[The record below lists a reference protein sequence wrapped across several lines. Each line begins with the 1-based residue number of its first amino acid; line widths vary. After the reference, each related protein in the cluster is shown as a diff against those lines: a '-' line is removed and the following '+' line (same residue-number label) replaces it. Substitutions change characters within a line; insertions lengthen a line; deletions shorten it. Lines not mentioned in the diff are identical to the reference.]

1 MVKSGTKI
9 RHRHRHIKKNKSMK
23 RSTNKNKSI
32 NHDKNKNHT
41 EALSIQRASPTT
53 RSLIILEKAKREY
66 DKMLIATD
74 RPLLN
79 RLFREST
86 MEKLKKLPK
95 ELTNIGLYSSQLKKE
110 FKKLKNDKKNRPN
123 QDFYDYVNNEWLL
136 SQDSELKINPKYYVE
151 VDDFRI
157 IQDKVYRE
165 VMEYTKTYIKEDPT
179 SQKSKSIHAIANCI
193 QKANKKK
200 GLYHCQEI
208 LKHVNE
214 FIDNEDM
221 YGLLAYTNQDEIF
234 SWQAPIVWTVRP
246 DEKNV
251 KKYISHL
258 SPPELGIYDYFIYI
272 DDDADDEKTKK
283 FKKEFR
289 AKYFEFI
296 ENTFKKV
303 LPDQYHD
310 FKAQDVWDVELQLL
324 DTMGCNKIKKEDPDF
339 YNVVTDKELDEK
351 YGFNWNEFT
360 KKLGTKTPFPGE
372 YWTSKSSY
380 KTPPSKVIV
389 SSLNALKCT
398 TELLKTNWST
408 KKWKTYWLFIFYKQM
423 IRFEW
428 DWHEIYYNFYGKY
441 VEGQPVNFPKDI
453 YSIFPLSF
461 CFNTFLT
468 AQYVLHNNNPMAEV
482 YVKNMVEDLKHIFME
497 RLKKNTWLSPST
509 KKSAL
514 HKLQKLEII
523 IGTPPKLRKDP
534 ILNYIED
541 DPWYNMALLSGW
553 KRNQFIQLEGKDVID
568 IPEIDWNKFK
578 LVGTQAYMV
587 NAYYRPTSNSIYCP
601 LAYLQQPFIDMDQRG
616 IEYNLAFI
624 GYTMGHE
631 LSHSLD
637 DMGSKF
643 DADGNLNN
651 WWTDHDRKIFDGK
664 IKDVVKQYETFAKRD
679 GIDFD
684 ASIGVG
690 EDLADISGLA
700 LAEEYLYY
708 FQLVHEDIPLVKN
721 LSLEAFYIYSAI
733 QAKQKIYSKAVRA
746 QLKQNPHPLEKYR
759 CNCPLSR
766 LRLFREL
773 YKVKE
778 GDGMYWHNTDIIW

>member
-1 MVKSGTKI
+1 MPKSVTHKGN
-9 RHRHRHIKKNKSMK
+9 RHNKKNKGIKRRSMK
-23 RSTNKNKSI
+23 RKSMKNINKYQI
-32 NHDKNKNHT
+32 N
-41 EALSIQRASPTT
+41 ALPTT
-53 RSLIILEKAKREY
+53 LRIINEAKSEY
-66 DKMLIATD
+66 EKMLISTD

-79 RLFREST
+79 RLFREKNI
-86 MEKLKKLPK
+86 EKLRKLPK
-95 ELTNIGLYSSQLKKE
+95 ELTDIRTYTKVLNKE
-110 FKKLKNDKKNRPN
+110 FAKFKKNKKIQPN
-123 QDFYDYVNNEWLL
+123 QDYYDYVNENWIND
-136 SQDSELKINPKYYVE
+136 QTTELKKNPQYYVE

-165 VMEYTKTYIKEDPT
+165 VIEHTKTYIKSDPT
-179 SQKSKSIHAIANCI
+179 SKKSKSINAVINCV
-193 QKANKKK
+193 QKASKKK
-200 GLYHCQEI
+200 GLHHCQEI
-208 LKHVNE
+208 LKHVEE
-214 FIDNEDM
+214 FIDNQDM

-234 SWQAPIVWTVRP
+234 SWQSPIVWSVTP

-272 DDDADDEKTKK
+272 DDDKDDDKTKK

-296 ENTFKKV
+296 DNTFKKV
-303 LPDQYHD
+303 LPSQYHD

-324 DTMGCNKIKKEDPDF
+324 DTMGCNKIKKEDPNF
-339 YNVVTDKELDEK
+339 YNVVTSKQLDEE

-360 KKLGTKTPFPGE
+360 KKLGAKTPFPGE
-372 YWTSKSSY
+372 YWTSKSGY

-398 TELLKTNWST
+398 TELLKKNWST
-408 KKWKTYWLFIFYKQM
+408 KQWKTYWLFIFYKQM
-423 IRFEW
+423 LRFDWE
-428 DWHEIYYNFYGKY
+428 WHEVYYNFYGKY
-441 VEGQPVNFPKDI
+441 VSGQPVNFPKDI

-461 CFNTFLT
+461 CYNTFLT
-468 AQYVLHNNNPMAEV
+468 EQYVAHNNNPMAEV
-482 YVKNMVEDLKHIFME
+482 YVKNMVEDLKHIFIQ
-497 RLKKNTWLSPST
+497 RLEKNTWLSPST

-514 HKLQKLEII
+514 NKLHKLEVV
-523 IGTPPKLRKDP
+523 IGTPSKLREDP
-534 ILNYIED
+534 ILDYVDD

-601 LAYLQQPFIDMDQRG
+601 LAYLQLPFIDLDQRG

-651 WWTDHDRKIFDGK
+651 WWTDHDRKIFNGK
-664 IKDVVKQYETFAKRD
+664 IKDVVNQYETVAKRD
-679 GIDFD
+679 GIKFD

-690 EDLADISGLA
+690 EDLADINGLA

-708 FQLVHEDIPLVKN
+708 FQLAHDDIPLVKN
-721 LSLEAFYIYSAI
+721 LSLEAFYIYVAI
-733 QAKQKIYSKAVRA
+733 QSKQKIFDKAIPA

-766 LRLFREL
+766 LHLFREL
-773 YKVKE
+773 YQVKP

>member
-1 MVKSGTKI
+1 MVKSVTKI
-9 RHRHRHIKKNKSMK
+9 GRRHRHIKKNKSV
-23 RSTNKNKSI
+23 KNKSI
-32 NHDKNKNHT
+32 KRKNGNGKKDNVFKIAADPST
-41 EALSIQRASPTT
+41 LRILS
-53 RSLIILEKAKREY
+53 KAKKEY
-66 DKMLIATD
+66 NEMTKSVNQ
-74 RPLLN
+74 PVLN

-86 MEKLKKLPK
+86 IDKLKKLPNG
-95 ELTNIGLYSSQLKKE
+95 LTNIATYSKVLKKE
-110 FKKLKNDKKNRPN
+110 FVKLKNNKKNQPN
-123 QDFYDYVNNEWLL
+123 QDFYNYVNEEWIK
-136 SQDSELKINPKYYVE
+136 SQTDELKDKPKYYVE
-151 VDDFRI
+151 IDDFRI
-157 IQDKVYRE
+157 VQDKVYRE
-165 VMEYTKTYIKEDPT
+165 MIGYTKTYIKENPN
-179 SQKSKSIHAIANCI
+179 SRKSKSINAVANCI
-193 QKANKKK
+193 QKGNNKK
-200 GLYHCQEI
+200 GRHHCLEI
-208 LKHVNE
+208 LKQVTN
-214 FIDNEDM
+214 FIEEDDM
-221 YGLLAYTNQDEIF
+221 YGLLAYTSQDEIF
-234 SWQAPIVWTVRP
+234 SWQSPIVWTVRP

-258 SPPELGIYDYFIYI
+258 SPPELGIYDYYIYI
-272 DDDADDEKTKK
+272 DDDKDDDKTKR

-296 ENTFKKV
+296 EKTFKAV
-303 LPDQYHD
+303 LPYDLENE

-324 DTMGCNKIKKEDPDF
+324 DAMGCNKIKKEDPDF
-339 YNVVTDKELDEK
+339 YNVVTDTELVED
-351 YGFNWNEFT
+351 YGFNWPEFT
-360 KKLGTKTPFPGE
+360 KKLGTKTHFPGE
-372 YWTSKSSY
+372 YWGSNATGY
-380 KTPPSKVIV
+380 KKPPSKVIV

-398 TELLKTNWST
+398 TELLKENWTT

-423 IRFEW
+423 LRFDW

-461 CFNTFLT
+461 CYNTFLT
-468 AQYVLHNNNPMAEV
+468 EQYVAYNNDPVIEV
-482 YVKNMVEDLKHIFME
+482 YVKNIVEDLKYIFIE
-497 RLKKNTWLSPST
+497 RLKHNTWLSPST
-509 KKSAL
+509 KKSAIN
-514 HKLQKLEII
+514 KLRKLEFI
-523 IGTPPKLRKDP
+523 IGTPEKLRQDP
-534 ILNYIED
+534 ILDYVDD
-541 DPWYNMALLSGW
+541 DPWYNMALLAGW
-553 KRNQFIQLEGKDVID
+553 KRTQFIHLEGKDVID

-601 LAYLQQPFIDMDQRG
+601 LAYLQQPFVDLDQRG

-651 WWTDHDRKIFDGK
+651 WWTDRDRKIFDGK

-679 GIDFD
+679 GIEFD

-700 LAEEYLYY
+700 LAQEYLYY
-708 FQLVHEDIPLVKN
+708 FQLVHDDIPLIKN

-766 LRLFREL
+766 LLLFREL
-773 YKVKE
+773 YQVKP
-778 GDGMYWHNTDIIW
+778 GDGMYWHNTDKIW

>member
-1 MVKSGTKI
+1 MVKSVTKI
-9 RHRHRHIKKNKSMK
+9 GRRHRHIKKNKSV
-23 RSTNKNKSI
+23 KNKSI
-32 NHDKNKNHT
+32 KRKNGNGKKDNVFKIAADPST
-41 EALSIQRASPTT
+41 LRILS
-53 RSLIILEKAKREY
+53 KAKKEY
-66 DKMLIATD
+66 NEMTKSVNQ
-74 RPLLN
+74 PVLN

-86 MEKLKKLPK
+86 IKKLKKLPK
-95 ELTNIGLYSSQLKKE
+95 ELTDIGTYSKVLNKE
-110 FKKLKNDKKNRPN
+110 FVKLKSNKKNQPN
-123 QDFYDYVNNEWLL
+123 QDFYDYVNEQWIK
-136 SQDSELKINPKYYVE
+136 SETDELRHSPKYYVE
-151 VDDFRI
+151 IDDFRI
-157 IQDKVYRE
+157 VQDKVYRE
-165 VMEYTKTYIKEDPT
+165 IIGYTKTFIKDNPN
-179 SQKSKSIHAIANCI
+179 SRKSKSINAVANCI
-193 QKANKKK
+193 QKGNNKK
-200 GLYHCQEI
+200 GRHHCLEI
-208 LKHVNE
+208 LKQVTN
-214 FIDNEDM
+214 FIEEDDM
-221 YGLLAYTNQDEIF
+221 YGLLAYTSQDEIF
-234 SWQAPIVWTVRP
+234 SWQSPIVWTVRP

-258 SPPELGIYDYFIYI
+258 SPPELGIYDYYIYI
-272 DDDADDEKTKK
+272 DDDKDDDKTKR

-296 ENTFKKV
+296 EKTFKAV
-303 LPDQYHD
+303 LPYDLENE

-324 DTMGCNKIKKEDPDF
+324 DAMGCNKIKKEDPDF
-339 YNVVTDKELDEK
+339 YNVVTDTELVED
-351 YGFNWNEFT
+351 YGFNWPEFT
-360 KKLGTKTPFPGE
+360 KKLGTKTHFPGE
-372 YWTSKSSY
+372 YWGSNATGY
-380 KTPPSKVIV
+380 KKPPSKVIV

-398 TELLKTNWST
+398 TELLKENWTT

-423 IRFEW
+423 LRFDW

-461 CFNTFLT
+461 CYNTFLT
-468 AQYVLHNNNPMAEV
+468 EQYVAYNNDPVIEV
-482 YVKNMVEDLKHIFME
+482 YVKNIVEDLKYIFIE
-497 RLKKNTWLSPST
+497 RLKHNTWLSPST
-509 KKSAL
+509 KKSAIN
-514 HKLQKLEII
+514 KLRKLEFI
-523 IGTPPKLRKDP
+523 IGTPEKLRQDP
-534 ILNYIED
+534 ILDYVDD
-541 DPWYNMALLSGW
+541 DPWYNMALLAGW
-553 KRNQFIQLEGKDVID
+553 KRTQFIHLEGKDVID

-601 LAYLQQPFIDMDQRG
+601 LAYLQQPFVDLDQRG

-651 WWTDHDRKIFDGK
+651 WWTDHDRKIFNGK

-679 GIDFD
+679 GIEFD

-708 FQLVHEDIPLVKN
+708 FQLVHDDIPLIKN
-721 LSLEAFYIYSAI
+721 LSLEAFYIYSAS
-733 QAKQKIYSKAVRA
+733 QSKQKIYSKAVRA

-773 YKVKE
+773 YQVKPS
-778 GDGMYWHNTDIIW
+778 DGMYWHNTDIIW

>member
-1 MVKSGTKI
+1 MPKSVTHKGN
-9 RHRHRHIKKNKSMK
+9 HHNKKNKGIKRISMNRKSTKK
-23 RSTNKNKSI
+23 RNKYQIRALPTSLRIINQAKS
-32 NHDKNKNHT
+32 
-41 EALSIQRASPTT
+41 
-53 RSLIILEKAKREY
+53 EY
-66 DKMLIATD
+66 EKMLISTD

-79 RLFREST
+79 RLFREKNI
-86 MEKLKKLPK
+86 EKLRKLPK
-95 ELTNIGLYSSQLKKE
+95 ELTDIRTYSKVLNKE
-110 FKKLKNDKKNRPN
+110 FTKFKKNKKIQPN
-123 QDFYDYVNNEWLL
+123 QDFYNYVNEHWIN
-136 SQDSELKINPKYYVE
+136 SQTTELKKDPKYYVE

-165 VMEYTKTYIKEDPT
+165 MMEYTKTYIKGDPT
-179 SQKSKSIHAIANCI
+179 SKKSKSINAIATCI
-193 QKANKKK
+193 QNANKKK
-200 GLYHCQEI
+200 GLHHCQEI

-214 FIDNEDM
+214 FIDNQDM
-221 YGLLAYTNQDEIF
+221 YGLLAYTNQDEVF
-234 SWQAPIVWTVRP
+234 SWQSPIVWSVTP

-258 SPPELGIYDYFIYI
+258 SSPELGIYDYYIYI
-272 DDDADDEKTKK
+272 DDDKDDDKTKK

-289 AKYFEFI
+289 GKYFEFI
-296 ENTFKKV
+296 DNTFKKV
-303 LPDQYHD
+303 LPSEYHD

-324 DTMGCNKIKKEDPDF
+324 DAMGCNTIKKEDPNY
-339 YNVVTDKELDEK
+339 YNVVTSKQLDEE
-351 YGFNWNEFT
+351 YGFNWSEFT
-360 KKLGTKTPFPGE
+360 KKLGEKTPFPGE
-372 YWTSKSSY
+372 YWTSNSGY

-389 SSLNALKCT
+389 SSLNTLKCT
-398 TELLKTNWST
+398 TELLKKNWSS
-408 KKWKTYWLFIFYKQM
+408 KQWKTYWLFIFYKQM
-423 IRFEW
+423 LRFDWE
-428 DWHEIYYNFYGKY
+428 WHEVYYNFYGKY
-441 VEGQPVNFPKDI
+441 VSGQPVNFPKDL

-461 CFNTFLT
+461 CYNTFLT
-468 AQYVLHNNNPMAEV
+468 EQYVAYNNNPMAEV
-482 YVKNMVEDLKHIFME
+482 YVKNMVDDLKHIFIQ
-497 RLKKNTWLSPST
+497 RLEKNTWLSPST

-514 HKLQKLEII
+514 NKLHKLEVV
-523 IGTPPKLRKDP
+523 IGTPPKLREDP
-534 ILNYIED
+534 ILDYIED

-601 LAYLQQPFIDMDQRG
+601 LAYLQLPFIDLDQRG

-637 DMGSKF
+637 DMGSRF

-651 WWTDHDRKIFDGK
+651 WWTDHDRKIFNGK
-664 IKDVVKQYETFAKRD
+664 IKDVVNQYETVAKRD
-679 GIDFD
+679 GIKFD

-690 EDLADISGLA
+690 EDLADINGLA

-708 FQLVHEDIPLVKN
+708 FQLAHDDIPLVKN
-721 LSLEAFYIYSAI
+721 LSLEAFYIYVAI
-733 QAKQKIYSKAVRA
+733 QSKQKIFDKAIPA

-766 LRLFREL
+766 LHLFREL
-773 YKVKE
+773 YQVKP

>member
-1 MVKSGTKI
+1 MVKSVTKI
-9 RHRHRHIKKNKSMK
+9 GRRHRHIKKNKSV
-23 RSTNKNKSI
+23 KNKSI
-32 NHDKNKNHT
+32 KRKNSNNNNNVFKIAADPST
-41 EALSIQRASPTT
+41 LRILS
-53 RSLIILEKAKREY
+53 KAKIEY
-66 DKMLIATD
+66 NNMVKSINH
-74 RPLLN
+74 PLLN

-86 MEKLKKLPK
+86 IDKLKKLPK
-95 ELTNIGLYSSQLKKE
+95 ELTDIGTYTKVLNKEFSKLKK
-110 FKKLKNDKKNRPN
+110 NKKNQPN
-123 QDFYDYVNNEWLL
+123 QDFYNYVNDEWIK
-136 SQDSELKINPKYYVE
+136 SQTNVLKDKPKYYVE
-151 VDDFRI
+151 IDDFRI
-157 IQDKVYRE
+157 VQDKVYRE
-165 VMEYTKTYIKEDPT
+165 MIGYTKTYIKENPN
-179 SQKSKSIHAIANCI
+179 SQKSKSINAVANCI
-193 QKANKKK
+193 QKGNNKK
-200 GLYHCQEI
+200 GRHHCLEI
-208 LKHVNE
+208 LKQVTN
-214 FIDNEDM
+214 FIAEDDM
-221 YGLLAYTNQDEIF
+221 YGLLAYSNQDEIF
-234 SWQAPIVWTVRP
+234 SWQSPIVWTVGP

-272 DDDADDEKTKK
+272 DDDADSEKTKK

-296 ENTFKKV
+296 ENTFKAV
-303 LPDQYHD
+303 LPNDLEND

-324 DTMGCNKIKKEDPDF
+324 DAMGCNKIKKEDPDF
-339 YNVVTDKELDEK
+339 YNVVTDKELVED
-351 YGFNWNEFT
+351 YGFNWYEFT
-360 KKLGTKTPFPGE
+360 KKIGTKTHFPGE
-372 YWTSKSSY
+372 FWGRNAGY
-380 KTPPSKVIV
+380 KKPPSKVIV

-398 TELLKTNWST
+398 TELLKKNWST
-408 KKWKTYWLFIFYKQM
+408 KQWKTYWLFIFYKQM
-423 IRFEW
+423 LRFDW

-441 VEGQPVNFPKDI
+441 VSGQPVNFPKDV

-468 AQYVLHNNNPMAEV
+468 EQYVAYNNDPVIEV
-482 YVKNMVEDLKHIFME
+482 YVKNIVEDLKHLFME

-514 HKLQKLEII
+514 NKLRKLEFI
-523 IGTPPKLRKDP
+523 IGTPEKLRDDP
-534 ILNYIED
+534 ILDYVED
-541 DPWYNMALLSGW
+541 DPWFNMALLAGW
-553 KRNQFIQLEGKDVID
+553 KRTQFIHLEGKDVID

-601 LAYLQQPFIDMDQRG
+601 LAYLQQPFVDLDQRG

-651 WWTDHDRKIFDGK
+651 WWTDHDRKIFNGK
-664 IKDVVKQYETFAKRD
+664 IKDVVNQYETVAKRD
-679 GIDFD
+679 GIEFD

-708 FQLVHEDIPLVKN
+708 FQLVHDDIPLIKN

-773 YKVKE
+773 YQVKP